1 MSQFRSSFILLKHKK
16 ERHGVDGQNKHN
28 WYPAQPKTK
37 EETKKELRQ
46 ETKEQE
52 KAKDQ
57 DKSKKH
63 HKNHHKRHHNRKT
76 MKLEDNTKPK
86 RK

>member
-1 MSQFRSSFILLKHKK
+1 MDFFNDRCIKRKK
-16 ERHGVDGQNKHN
+16 EIHGADGQNKHN
-28 WYPAQPKTK
+28 WYPAPPKEK
-37 EETKKELRQ
+37 KGKELRK
-46 ETKEQE
+46 EMKEQE
-52 KAKDQ
+52 HAKDQ

-63 HKNHHKRHHNRKT
+63 HHKDHHKRHHNRKT

>member
-1 MSQFRSSFILLKHKK
+1 M
-16 ERHGVDGQNKHN
+16 
-28 WYPAQPKTK
+28 
-37 EETKKELRQ
+37 
-46 ETKEQE
+46 KEQE
-52 KAKDQ
+52 HAKDQ

-63 HKNHHKRHHNRKT
+63 HHKDHHKRHHNRKT